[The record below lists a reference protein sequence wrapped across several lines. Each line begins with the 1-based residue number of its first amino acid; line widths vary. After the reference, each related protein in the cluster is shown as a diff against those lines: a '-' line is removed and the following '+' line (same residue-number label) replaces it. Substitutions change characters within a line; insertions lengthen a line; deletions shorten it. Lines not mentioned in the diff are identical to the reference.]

1 MKVALKVVR
10 TLWKS
15 LKVMDKCKTVIVFMM
30 LFLWIKSAI
39 LEHFPVDKSQA
50 KKLDQHVVMG
60 LVTI

>member
-1 MKVALKVVR
+1 
-10 TLWKS
+10 
-15 LKVMDKCKTVIVFMM
+15 MDKCKTVIVFMM